1 MRRFISCVV
10 LVSYLAACVSWD
22 VQEVSP
28 EQAVTEQQPKKARV
42 SLSDGSQMTIA
53 YPSVSGDSLTGF
65 VGDDRVSVPLARV
78 SEVALYDLNVVGTAV
93 LVSLAVASLAVWIV
107 GCAQAQGNPG
117 YMDFC
122 G

>member
-1 MRRFISCVV
+1 MRRSISCVL
-10 LVSYLAACVSWD
+10 LVSYLASCVSWD

-42 SLSDGSQMTIA
+42 SLSDGSQMTLA
-53 YPSVSGDSLTGF
+53 HPSVSGDSLTGF

-93 LVSLAVASLAVWIV
+93 LAGLAVASLAVLLAD
-107 GCAQAQGNPG
+107 CADGDQG

-122 G
+122 P